1 MESAAKDLESLAERI
16 KSGSITDMTQEIYD
30 EAVAAAD
37 KKVEEVE
44 DSAWPDNSQITWN
57 LFVDGNAGS
66 YIDFGYS
73 EDYVK
78 FGEDDNQAFTIEL
91 WVNIKEYCNKQ
102 GEDNCTFLSTMT
114 NDPYWSGWRAQDRT
128 KGLLRTMVAHWENEN
143 HTAAGIWEPG
153 WKNSD
158 NWTKDR
164 WTHYA
169 YLFSDKGLPGFDT
182 PTDIKSY
189 SMVNGVRRD
198 GTVVRIG
205 ESYKTY
211 VNNNSISN
219 QIHMTGFCTMD
230 NNGNRN
236 EWFSGYIKKI
246 RIWKTNRTEN
256 QVYASYMGNEEGVSA
271 DNPNLV
277 EAWDFEVKGDQ
288 PTQSATST
296 ITGLKGH
303 TATLVGDNWRWI
315 ESTDITDNK

>member
-1 MESAAKDLESLAERI
+1 M
-16 KSGSITDMTQEIYD
+16 
-30 EAVAAAD
+30 
-37 KKVEEVE
+37 
-44 DSAWPDNSQITWN
+44 
-57 LFVDGNAGS
+57 
-66 YIDFGYS
+66 
-73 EDYVK
+73 
-78 FGEDDNQAFTIEL
+78 
-91 WVNIKEYCNKQ
+91 NIKEYCNKQ

-219 QIHMTGFCTMD
+219 QVHMTGFCMMD

-271 DNPNLV
+271 DNPDLV
-277 EAWDFEVKGDQ
+277 DAWDFEVKGDQ
-288 PTQSATST
+288 PTQSATNT

-303 TATLVGDNWRWI
+303 TATLMGNDWQWI